1 MSDGNISRA
10 PLLPVA
16 TTNPSNSITSQ
27 LGRVMAIAWM
37 DIRTAWRRPIY
48 IIFTVLF
55 VLLIFAFVMG
65 NVRVQAGDVTAGG
78 KQAWMNSMFNAAFID
93 SALLGLLLPFLAAI
107 TAGLPLIADADRRV
121 DRMVL
126 ATPLSP
132 RMYVLG
138 RWLGTL
144 VPLCICLAIFVCA
157 EIVFFQFWP
166 IDDPEKSRGPFDA
179 WNFIFPGIIFGIP
192 TIVAI
197 AGSSMLLGIWT
208 RQAILVFLVPIAILL
223 GGVFLLW
230 SWSPEWLP
238 NWANLAL
245 MQIDPTGNRWLG
257 ETWLK
262 ADRGVDFYNTQPMG
276 VDPLFAISRL
286 AWIAFGIVCAWFSAR
301 IVAGRL
307 RAKGPATSLVSG
319 GIQAKPA
326 ATPIRTK
333 SPTVAV
339 SALGMTMD
347 APSVVAGT
355 LAVLLY
361 EVRALLRSP
370 GIWLFTPIII
380 LQVIGSN
387 SVNEVWLGTIRLATS
402 GTLAAGAFNT
412 VTLLLIFLTLFY
424 TVESLNREERYGAA
438 AIVRASGIPTIGLL
452 AGKVLANAALAII
465 IAASTLFACIVVIL
479 VQWFQ
484 TKILVP
490 INLGVFFMLWGVV
503 LAPTIILWCAFIAL
517 VHGLVRNRY
526 GTYAV
531 GLGMLILTGWLQTR
545 GYLNWATNWHLWS
558 VLAWSDLDRL
568 EFLRPSIVA
577 NRLFVLYT
585 AGICILGAITLYPRR
600 IRDVQRTVDA
610 MQPARVGKNILR
622 WSPLL
627 IIWLVAGGWIW
638 IDARN
643 GYQGSVMERMGR
655 DYWKRNELT
664 FRDVAVPKID
674 SLDADVAIF
683 PETRRLEVKGT
694 YVLSNQQEKSIT
706 QIPLTP
712 GAHFEN
718 LKWTLNGVAIEPKKD
733 DPDPAPP
740 SVENRAGLWV
750 FTLDKPLAKNE
761 TVTIGFSW
769 DGFFPKGWTMNG
781 GGAGEFVLPS
791 GVVLTSFSPSIVP
804 NIGYV
809 EGVGVDDRNE
819 TDPKDPDPDAW
830 KGVNDPAFGS
840 GWGSDVT
847 MRVTGPATW
856 QLNACGVPIDE
867 KIDGDRKTVTWKT
880 EHPVRFFN
888 ICGGPLVQKAG
899 DGVAVWFN
907 PQHEWNVEVM
917 KDTMEKCRKFYGEW
931 FAPFPRKELRLTEF
945 PGLASY
951 AQGFPGNITFSES
964 IGFLSRPGKG
974 DEVDA
979 VFFVTAHETGHQW
992 WGNMLMPGKG
1002 LGGNILS
1009 EGMANFSAWM
1019 LTRECRGDEA
1029 AQHVLR
1035 EWENTYVNQRSA
1047 DSERPMYRI
1056 SGSRPGDQTVTYDK
1070 GGWVFSMMMN
1080 HPDVMGKDAMLAGLK
1095 EFIAKFENGPDF
1107 PLLQDFVAVMR
1118 THATNLPAFDAFT
1131 KQWFERVVLP
1141 EFKLRDVV
1149 VTGPVGEPP
1158 VWTTKATIANVGTGL
1173 VTIDVGAMKAKIA
1186 GDEKPQERVLTQV
1199 TLGPDGTAES
1209 TKAIEIKS
1217 PFDPESVV
1225 VDPNVCM
1232 LQTRRKL
1239 ATWKK

>member
-1 MSDGNISRA
+1 M
-10 PLLPVA
+10 
-16 TTNPSNSITSQ
+16 
-27 LGRVMAIAWM
+27 
-37 DIRTAWRRPIY
+37 
-48 IIFTVLF
+48 
-55 VLLIFAFVMG
+55 
-65 NVRVQAGDVTAGG
+65 
-78 KQAWMNSMFNAAFID
+78 
-93 SALLGLLLPFLAAI
+93 
-107 TAGLPLIADADRRV
+107 
-121 DRMVL
+121 
-126 ATPLSP
+126 
-132 RMYVLG
+132 
-138 RWLGTL
+138 
-144 VPLCICLAIFVCA
+144 
-157 EIVFFQFWP
+157 
-166 IDDPEKSRGPFDA
+166 
-179 WNFIFPGIIFGIP
+179 
-192 TIVAI
+192 
-197 AGSSMLLGIWT
+197 
-208 RQAILVFLVPIAILL
+208 
-223 GGVFLLW
+223 
-230 SWSPEWLP
+230 
-238 NWANLAL
+238 
-245 MQIDPTGNRWLG
+245 
-257 ETWLK
+257 
-262 ADRGVDFYNTQPMG
+262 
-276 VDPLFAISRL
+276 
-286 AWIAFGIVCAWFSAR
+286 
-301 IVAGRL
+301 
-307 RAKGPATSLVSG
+307 
-319 GIQAKPA
+319 
-326 ATPIRTK
+326 
-333 SPTVAV
+333 
-339 SALGMTMD
+339 
-347 APSVVAGT
+347 
-355 LAVLLY
+355 
-361 EVRALLRSP
+361 
-370 GIWLFTPIII
+370 
-380 LQVIGSN
+380 
-387 SVNEVWLGTIRLATS
+387 
-402 GTLAAGAFNT
+402 
-412 VTLLLIFLTLFY
+412 
-424 TVESLNREERYGAA
+424 
-438 AIVRASGIPTIGLL
+438 
-452 AGKVLANAALAII
+452 
-465 IAASTLFACIVVIL
+465 
-479 VQWFQ
+479 
-484 TKILVP
+484 
-490 INLGVFFMLWGVV
+490 
-503 LAPTIILWCAFIAL
+503 
-517 VHGLVRNRY
+517 
-526 GTYAV
+526 
-531 GLGMLILTGWLQTR
+531 
-545 GYLNWATNWHLWS
+545 
-558 VLAWSDLDRL
+558 
-568 EFLRPSIVA
+568 
-577 NRLFVLYT
+577 
-585 AGICILGAITLYPRR
+585 
-600 IRDVQRTVDA
+600 
-610 MQPARVGKNILR
+610 
-622 WSPLL
+622 
-627 IIWLVAGGWIW
+627 
-638 IDARN
+638 
-643 GYQGSVMERMGR
+643 
-655 DYWKRNELT
+655 
-664 FRDVAVPKID
+664 
-674 SLDADVAIF
+674 
-683 PETRRLEVKGT
+683 
-694 YVLSNQQEKSIT
+694 
-706 QIPLTP
+706 
-712 GAHFEN
+712 
-718 LKWTLNGVAIEPKKD
+718 
-733 DPDPAPP
+733 
-740 SVENRAGLWV
+740 
-750 FTLDKPLAKNE
+750 
-761 TVTIGFSW
+761 
-769 DGFFPKGWTMNG
+769 
-781 GGAGEFVLPS
+781 
-791 GVVLTSFSPSIVP
+791 P

-809 EGVGVDDRNE
+809 EGVGVDGRNE

-888 ICGGPLVQKAG
+888 ICGGPLVEKAG

-1035 EWENTYVNQRSA
+1035 EWEDTYVNQRSA